1 MKTVSLILLM
11 LIFQIMNI
19 FGQERDRQPAV
30 SGSFYPAGS
39 ERLRSELS
47 GYFAG
52 FDRPRD
58 GVHVRA
64 ILVPHAGYVFS
75 GHTAAAGFATIPSG
89 AAYDNIFLIGV
100 SHRYA
105 FEGAAVFT
113 SGNMV
118 TPLGIVPVNG
128 ELGKKLQS
136 TNRWFISKEE
146 AHGPEHSLEVQLPFI
161 QYRFRTVPT
170 VVPVLIGTKNL
181 NVIKAIASGLEP
193 WFNDRNLFIISSD
206 FSHYPSAED
215 AFRADRLVSDAIVKG
230 DPEEFIRTIRKIESS
245 GIENLATAMCGWPAG
260 LVLLYLAHKSDG
272 LVFRNVEY
280 TNSGD
285 SPRGSK
291 DEVVGYNA
299 IVLEGKTAART
310 GQEGTEYPSGAD
322 CVPDDDS
329 RLSAAS
335 AAGASDRTGS
345 QTEPFSLTGA
355 EQETLFAIAREAIS
369 ARLEQRKPSD
379 VAAEKLTPR
388 LNEPLGA
395 FVTITIDGDLR
406 GCIGRFTSHDPLWE
420 VVSTMATEAAFSDP
434 RFPALTKQEYPSIHL
449 EISVLGPMR
458 KVQSSKEIRIGQ
470 HGIYIKKGYRSGT
483 LLPQVAEE
491 RRWTVEQFLGYCARD
506 KAGIGWD
513 GWKDQDAEIFVYEAY
528 VFGE

>member
-1 MKTVSLILLM
+1 M
-11 LIFQIMNI
+11 LIFPLMNI

-47 GYFAG
+47 GYFADFG
-52 FDRPRD
+52 KPRED
-58 GVHVRA
+58 VHVRA
-64 ILVPHAGYVFS
+64 ILVPHAGYIFS
-75 GHTAAAGFATIPSG
+75 GHTAAAGFAAIPSG
-89 AAYDNIFLIGV
+89 ATYDNIFLIGV

-113 SGNMV
+113 SGNLV
-118 TPLGIVPVNG
+118 TPLGTIPVNG
-128 ELGKKLQS
+128 DLGKKLQS
-136 TNRWFISKEE
+136 TNRWFISKDE

-161 QYRFRTVPT
+161 QYRFRTVPR

-181 NVIKAIASGLEP
+181 NVLRAIASGLEP

-215 AFRADRLVSDAIVKG
+215 AHSADRMVSDAIVKG
-230 DPEEFIRTIRKIESS
+230 DPEDFIRTIRKIESS

-260 LVLLYLAHKSDG
+260 LVLLYLADKSDG

-299 IVLEGKTAART
+299 IVLEGRAAEQKSSET
-310 GQEGTEYPSGAD
+310 
-322 CVPDDDS
+322 
-329 RLSAAS
+329 
-335 AAGASDRTGS
+335 
-345 QTEPFSLTGA
+345 FSLTGA
-355 EQETLFAIAREAIS
+355 EKETLLATAREAIS
-369 ARLEQRKPSD
+369 ARLEHRKPSD
-379 VAAEKLTPR
+379 PDATKLTPR
-388 LNEPLGA
+388 LKEPLGA

-406 GCIGRFTSHDPLWE
+406 GCIGRFTSTDPLWE
-420 VVSTMATEAAFSDP
+420 VVGTMATEAAFSDP

-458 KVQSSKEIRIGQ
+458 KVQSPSEIRIGQ

-491 RRWTVEQFLGYCARD
+491 RGWTVEQFLGYCARD

-513 GWKDQDAEIFVYEAY
+513 GWKDHDAELFVYEAY
-528 VFGE
+528 IFGE

>member
-1 MKTVSLILLM
+1 MKTVSLILVM
-11 LIFQIMNI
+11 LIFPLMNI
-19 FGQERDRQPAV
+19 FGQERDRQPVV

-39 ERLRSELS
+39 ERLRSELA

-52 FDRPRD
+52 FGEPRD

-75 GHTAAAGFATIPSG
+75 GHTAAAGFAAIPSG
-89 AAYDNIFLIGV
+89 ATYDNIFLIGV

-113 SGNMV
+113 SGNLV
-118 TPLGIVPVNG
+118 TPLGTMKVNS
-128 ELGKKLQS
+128 ELGRQLQS
-136 TNRWFISKEE
+136 TNRWFIPKDE

-161 QYRFRTVPT
+161 QYRFKPVPP

-181 NVIKAIASGLEP
+181 NVLKAIAAGLEP

-215 AFRADRLVSDAIVKG
+215 ARRADRMVSDAIVKG
-230 DPEEFIRTIRKIESS
+230 DPEDFLRTVRNIESS

-260 LVLLYLAHKSDG
+260 LVLLYLADKSEG

-285 SPRGSK
+285 SPRGSS

-299 IVLEGKTAART
+299 IVLEGTAAK
-310 GQEGTEYPSGAD
+310 Q
-322 CVPDDDS
+322 
-329 RLSAAS
+329 
-335 AAGASDRTGS
+335 TGS
-345 QTEPFSLTGA
+345 QPEPFSLTEA
-355 EQETLFAIAREAIS
+355 EQETLFAIAREAIT
-369 ARLEQRKPSD
+369 ARLEQRKPAA
-379 VAAEKLTPR
+379 VAATKLTPR
-388 LNEPLGA
+388 LREPLGA

-406 GCIGRFTSHDPLWE
+406 GCIGRFTSPDPLWE
-420 VVSTMATEAAFSDP
+420 VVGTMVTEAAFSDP
-434 RFPALTKQEYPSIHL
+434 RFPALTKQEYPSIHI
-449 EISVLGPMR
+449 EISVLGPMN
-458 KVQSSKEIRIGQ
+458 KVQSAKEIRIGQ
-470 HGIYIKKGYRSGT
+470 HGIYLKNGYRSGT

-491 RRWTVEQFLGYCARD
+491 RGWTVEQFLGYCARD

-513 GWKDQDAEIFVYEAY
+513 GWKDRDTEIFVYEAY